1 MASGCHF
8 FFSTAHSLPLPL
20 SLAGSSDFRF
30 LNLAEC
36 VKGRSVSE
44 SREEEEKKEEEDV
57 SVDAAFSGSVH
68 SAV

>member
-1 MASGCHF
+1 MSF
-8 FFSTAHSLPLPL
+8 FFSYRSLPPPSSL

-36 VKGRSVSE
+36 VKGRRSVSE